1 LTSAANS
8 RLAGWMFLIYIAAG
22 IASLVL
28 FNLAIAGAN
37 NDAEKVA
44 LLAQSRTLVP
54 LSILLALVNFVNAV
68 VLGVTLYGLTRY
80 TDRELALLGMSFRL
94 AEGFV
99 GLVGTALTVSIVRLA
114 AVADAGPDAAASLAA
129 AARMLPL
136 GDVSTTLAAICFAF
150 GSTVFAALFLG
161 ARSIPV
167 TLAWLGVVASVLL
180 VVVLPLRLVNY
191 VRGPVTYY
199 VWLPMLIFEVWLA
212 LYLIVKGVQ
221 VPERAR

>member
-1 LTSAANS
+1 
-8 RLAGWMFLIYIAAG
+8 MFLVYIAAG
-22 IASLVL
+22 IAGLVL
-28 FNLAIAGAN
+28 FNRAMAGAN

-54 LSILLALVNFVNAV
+54 LSILLGLVNFVNAV
-68 VLGVTLYGLTRY
+68 VLGVTLYALTRH

-94 AEGFV
+94 AEGFI
-99 GLVGTALTVSIVRLA
+99 GLLGIALTVSIVKLAGA
-114 AVADAGPDAAASLAA
+114 AVSSPEPAASLAA
-129 AARMLPL
+129 VARFLPL

-150 GSTVFAALFLG
+150 GSTVFAALFLR

-199 VWLPMLIFEVWLA
+199 AWLPMLIFEVWLA
-212 LYLIVKGVQ
+212 LYLIFKGVQ
-221 VPERAR
+221 APEQHM